1 MIKNIILDV
10 GRVLVAWKPKETM
23 KEKLGFSEETV
34 NDLTKALFESGV
46 WNEADRGVLSND
58 EFLALAISRA
68 PEYEKE
74 IRLFWDN
81 VDKAIW
87 QLPYAGEWIRTMKK
101 AGYQVYILS
110 NYGSWTYDKTRE
122 AVLNFLEEVDGAI
135 FSYQV
140 KQIKPNPEIFQSLF
154 EKYSLQAEECVF
166 LDDLPANIEGAKA
179 VGMQGIVFTDLE
191 EALVELEKLG
201 VKIEM

>member
-34 NDLTKALFESGV
+34 NDLAKALFESGV